1 MSKSK
6 LGQSLM
12 RTIDGGKSNEGS
24 SSTDNVVDD
33 AFEQAS
39 KNDTVQEFG
48 EIENEVPIAEEPKIG
63 EIEES
68 LSSGEPIEAPFRAKP
83 EKVKTQKQKKSG
95 GLFGVVALLLAFVAL
110 GVAGYSVISQK
121 AGLMDAQKNAESLE
135 TAIGSLNSRTDEL
148 IADLADTQKDV
159 LTNFDRLVAVDGIKE
174 DIQSLQ
180 TTIVALRAELD
191 GFKGD
196 LVSQGTSIEK
206 HQKEIEQLSEQ
217 IKKLNARAASTPK
230 QVVQRA
236 PVKKANTDPSSIE
249 SAYVASIDL
258 WGTQPYVMLRE
269 ENGSWVPLT
278 MGDYYKGWRLEGAI
292 GSEAVF
298 QKGSKTKRLTIKE

>member
-12 RTIDGGKSNEGS
+12 RTIDGGKSKDES
-24 SSTDNVVDD
+24 IIDNGVDD

-39 KNDTVQEFG
+39 QNDSVREFG
-48 EIENEVPIAEEPKIG
+48 ETENDASIPEEPQIG
-63 EIEES
+63 NTDEII
-68 LSSGEPIEAPFRAKP
+68 SSGEPIEAPVRAKP
-83 EKVKTQKQKKSG
+83 EKVKAPKQKKG
-95 GLFGVVALLLAFVAL
+95 GGFVVVIAVLLSFVAL
-110 GVAGYSVISQK
+110 GIAGYSVINQK
-121 AGLMDAQKNAESLE
+121 AIQVAAQKNMESLD
-135 TAIGSLNSRTDEL
+135 TAIGSLNTKTDEL
-148 IADLADTQKDV
+148 TANLAGTQKDV
-159 LTNFDRLVAVDGIKE
+159 LTNSDRLVAVDGIRK
-174 DIQSLQ
+174 DIQNMQ
-180 TTIVALRAELD
+180 ETISGLRSELD

-206 HQKEIEQLSEQ
+206 HQKEIDELGEQ
-217 IKKLNARAASTPK
+217 IKKLNARAASVPK
-230 QVVQRA
+230 KVVQRT
-236 PVKKANTDPSSIE
+236 PVKKANTDPSLIE
-249 SAYVASIDL
+249 GAYVASIDL